1 MQQKLLMHYKY
12 NAAGISGMRNEDT
25 DSKHPIKLPAK
36 KENECCVCC
45 REQNMDH
52 LNGGDPEQC
61 VSTVRRVFMKNASQD
76 VYNTV
81 NSAVVTKTST
91 KLKILCYSK

>member
-1 MQQKLLMHYKY
+1 
-12 NAAGISGMRNEDT
+12 
-25 DSKHPIKLPAK
+25 
-36 KENECCVCC
+36 
-45 REQNMDH
+45 MDH